1 VANPFAG
8 IFRRVT
14 GNHCVLDTRV
24 ALVENA
30 ITFLGFTC
38 NCGGAMPMKQVEAVV
53 PENLRE
59 LGEYNKLVTLLPKN
73 WQSLPEFDYASI
85 SWRLLAAELA
95 GRADR
100 LGEMRFAL
108 TPYLG
113 NIGKAPFAIAARVL
127 LGCSEYH
134 FQSKALHQAL
144 KSASLAQTAAQAS
157 EDDFAQAEAVHL
169 EGKALLAL
177 EKWDDAIDR
186 FEQAIALYSEQAR
199 PYRLGLAYLD
209 LGATLNR
216 IGNAEEAHTTL
227 ERSIKLLSKSRDEV
241 SLALARLTVAE
252 SLNIIGEPET
262 AYQYLL
268 FALETFSK
276 IQSKYMLQTLNDIAA
291 TLMLLKDFAE
301 AENYI
306 NRAIEWQ
313 STCAA
318 NQMAV
323 TYEIR
328 ARLHIAKYQF
338 DAAEKDL
345 QKALEL
351 ADLAHDYSHIAEM
364 KRTFGRLRLAQK
376 RYEEA
381 TLFFNQALDTAQEYK
396 QTLLELEL
404 KALLAQAICE
414 DNPVEAFKLVADVET
429 ALEGRCLVELKR
441 VMQSARKRLN
451 ALEQEHYFVLS
462 DAKLPPL
469 ADARDA
475 MLKWMWARSLYKARG
490 SSRKAATILGV
501 TPTYIRRLTKIIP
514 RDLLKSK
521 KKTP

>member
-1 VANPFAG
+1 
-8 IFRRVT
+8 
-14 GNHCVLDTRV
+14 
-24 ALVENA
+24 
-30 ITFLGFTC
+30 
-38 NCGGAMPMKQVEAVV
+38 MKQVEAVV
-53 PENLRE
+53 PETLRE

-73 WQSLPEFDYASI
+73 WQSLPEFDYAAI
-85 SWRLLAAELA
+85 GWRLLAAELA

-100 LGEMRFAL
+100 LNEMRFAL
-108 TPYLG
+108 APYLD
-113 NIGKAPFAIAARVL
+113 NVGKVPFAIAARVL

-144 KSASLAQTAAQAS
+144 KLACLAQVAAQGC

-177 EKWDDAIDR
+177 EKWDDAIAR
-186 FEQAIALYSEQAR
+186 FEQAITLYGEQGR

-216 IGNAEEAHTTL
+216 TGRAEEAHTTL
-227 ERSIKLLSKSRDEV
+227 ERSIKLLSKSRDDV
-241 SLALARLTVAE
+241 SLALARLMVAE
-252 SLNIIGEPET
+252 SLNMIGEPET

-268 FALETFSK
+268 FALETFNK
-276 IQSKYMLQTLNDIAA
+276 IHSKYILQTRNDLAA

-301 AENYI
+301 AESYI
-306 NRAIEWQ
+306 N
-313 STCAA
+313 CALEQQPA
-318 NQMAV
+318 FAASEIAV

-328 ARLHIAKYQF
+328 ARLHIAKHQF
-338 DAAEKDL
+338 DLAEKDL

-351 ADLAHDYSHIAEM
+351 VVKANDFSHIAEI
-364 KRTFGRLRLAQK
+364 KRTFGKLRLVQK
-376 RYEEA
+376 QYEEA
-381 TLFFNQALDTAQEYK
+381 TLFFNQALDGAQEYK
-396 QTLLELEL
+396 ETLLELEL

-414 DNPVEAFKLVADVET
+414 DNPVEAFKLVAEVET
-429 ALEGRCLVELKR
+429 ALEGRCLVELKQ

-462 DAKLPPL
+462 DAKLPLL

-490 SSRKAATILGV
+490 SSRKAASILGV

-521 KKTP
+521 KKKA